1 MLSNTLLPLLALA
14 STAAAHF
21 RLLEPKWRGD
31 SFIAPASQWQYP
43 CANVN
48 ATTDA
53 ANRTQWPLTGG
64 SVVFNGS
71 HPWSFT
77 YVNLAIGTNGTSFN
91 ITLVPGFNQTGPGVF
106 CFKETGRGHLEEGL
120 KAAGYSGLGDQRL
133 NGLDA
138 TVQVIQ
144 LGERGSAL
152 YNVNITN
159 TFSLETMLICLQCAD
174 IKFNASA
181 QLLPDDQCKNATG
194 VSGVAIANVQGG
206 ASPTGSS
213 APAASKGA
221 ASKFGPAVGSGIVA
235 AAMAWGLL

>member
-1 MLSNTLLPLLALA
+1 MLSVLPILALA
-14 STAAAHF
+14 GSAAAHF
-21 RLLEPKWRGD
+21 RLLQPQWRGD
-31 SFIAPASQWQYP
+31 SFTAPASQWQYP

-71 HPWSFT
+71 HPWSMT

-120 KAAGYSGLGDQRL
+120 KAAGYSGLSDQRL

-152 YNVNITN
+152 YNV
-159 TFSLETMLICLQCAD
+159 CALFH
-174 IKFNASA
+174 IMSNHR
-181 QLLPDDQCKNATG
+181 
-194 VSGVAIANVQGG
+194 
-206 ASPTGSS
+206 
-213 APAASKGA
+213 
-221 ASKFGPAVGSGIVA
+221 
-235 AAMAWGLL
+235 

>member
-1 MLSNTLLPLLALA
+1 MLSIIPLLALA
-14 STAAAHF
+14 GSATAHF
-21 RLLEPKWRGD
+21 RLLQPTWRGD
-31 SFIAPASQWQYP
+31 SFAAPASQWEYP

-48 ATTDA
+48 ATATDS

-71 HPWSFT
+71 HPWSMT
-77 YVNLAIGTNGTSFN
+77 YVNLAIGTNGTNFN

-120 KAAGYSGLGDQRL
+120 KLAGYSGLNDERL

-152 YNVNITN
+152 YNVCRPSIVSSVLFANDIAVRRCQVQLHRATPCGRSMQERNWGQRCRYRERPKWRVTN
-159 TFSLETMLICLQCAD
+159 RLSCTRGKLWC
-174 IKFNASA
+174 
-181 QLLPDDQCKNATG
+181 CKQIRT
-194 VSGVAIANVQGG
+194 SGR
-206 ASPTGSS
+206 
-213 APAASKGA
+213 
-221 ASKFGPAVGSGIVA
+221 
-235 AAMAWGLL
+235 